1 VKTGKY
7 KGRAGDA
14 PADVLCLHPESF
26 LICLVLPNF
35 KYQYMLIYMDR
46 NLETFSR
53 GLTLFFASVAVAASF
68 AVQAQSLPTM
78 VVQPRPVDLTLPA
91 EAVVEAVN
99 QATLAAQ
106 VSGRVIE
113 VRVDAGQ
120 VVKKGDLLM
129 KIDAREAAE
138 AAAGASAQYI
148 NAKANYERLKNL
160 RQQNFISAA
169 ALDKAR
175 ADFEAA
181 QAVRG
186 QAGVG
191 VGHASVTAPISGIV
205 AQRLIELGE
214 MASPGRQLLT
224 IYDPNGLRVTAS
236 IPQYKLPQMR
246 AVKQAKIEFP
256 ELGVWVDATAVSL
269 LPTADAA
276 THVSQ
281 VRVNLPAGIKDAI
294 PGMFARVHF
303 VIGRVTRMTVPQAA
317 VVRRGEVAAVY
328 VQSEQGALSLRQL
341 RLGEALGNEI
351 EVLAGLSTGERVVL
365 DPVKAGIALRAAAK
379 PATSTGK

>member
-1 VKTGKY
+1 
-7 KGRAGDA
+7 
-14 PADVLCLHPESF
+14 
-26 LICLVLPNF
+26 
-35 KYQYMLIYMDR
+35 
-46 NLETFSR
+46 
-53 GLTLFFASVAVAASF
+53 
-68 AVQAQSLPTM
+68 
-78 VVQPRPVDLTLPA
+78 VVQPHLVDLTFPA
-91 EAVVEAVN
+91 EALVEAVS

-106 VSGRVIE
+106 VSGRVVE
-113 VRVDAGQ
+113 MRVDAGQ

-138 AAAGASAQYI
+138 AVAGASAQYI
-148 NAKANYERLKNL
+148 NAKANYERSKNL

-169 ALDKAR
+169 ALDKAK

-191 VGHASVTAPISGIV
+191 VGHASVTAPIAGVV

-214 MASPGRQLLT
+214 MAAPGRQLLT

-236 IPQYKLPQMR
+236 VPQYKLPQMR
-246 AVKQAKIEFP
+246 AVKQARIEFP
-256 ELGVWVDATAVSL
+256 ELGKWVDAGVVTL

-281 VRVNLPAGIKDAI
+281 VRVNLPSGIKDVI

-303 VIGRVTRMTVPQAA
+303 VIGQATRMTVPQAA

-328 VQSEQGALSLRQL
+328 VQSEQGALTLRQL
-341 RLGEALGNEI
+341 RLGELLGAEI
-351 EVLAGLSTGERVVL
+351 EVLAGMAAGERVVL
-365 DPVKAGIALRAAAK
+365 DPIKAGIALRSGQGA
-379 PATSTGK
+379 GK

>member
-1 VKTGKY
+1 MNANLRTAI
-7 KGRAGDA
+7 R
-14 PADVLCLHPESF
+14 CLSSLSMSAALVVSF
-26 LICLVLPNF
+26 
-35 KYQYMLIYMDR
+35 
-46 NLETFSR
+46 S
-53 GLTLFFASVAVAASF
+53 
-68 AVQAQSLPTM
+68 VQAQVLPSV
-78 VVQPRPVDLTLPA
+78 VVQPHLVDLTFPA
-91 EAVVEAVN
+91 EALVEAVS

-106 VSGRVIE
+106 VSGRVVE
-113 VRVDAGQ
+113 MRVDAGQ

-138 AAAGASAQYI
+138 AVAGASAQYI
-148 NAKANYERLKNL
+148 NAKANYERSKNL

-169 ALDKAR
+169 ALDKAK

-191 VGHASVTAPISGIV
+191 VGHASVTAPISGVV

-214 MASPGRQLLT
+214 MAAPGRQLLT

-236 IPQYKLPQMR
+236 VPQYKLPQMR
-246 AVKQAKIEFP
+246 AVKQARVEFP
-256 ELGVWVDATAVSL
+256 ELGKWVDAGVVTL
-269 LPTADAA
+269 LPTVDAA

-281 VRVNLPAGIKDAI
+281 VRVNLPSGIKDVI

-303 VIGRVTRMTVPQAA
+303 VIGQATRMTVPQAA

-328 VQSEQGALSLRQL
+328 VQSEQGALTLRQL
-341 RLGEALGNEI
+341 RLGELLGAEI
-351 EVLAGLSTGERVVL
+351 EVLAGMAAGERVVL
-365 DPVKAGIALRAAAK
+365 DPIKAGIALRSSQDA
-379 PATSTGK
+379 GK